1 VHESGSS
8 KAEDI
13 ADGPAV
19 DAGLAVVPH
28 PVEAR
33 RRLAD
38 PSPADP
44 ALAVV
49 PGQEPLSRRAQRA
62 RRRALLAAANRWR
75 LTKPVMAS
83 GGPATKRLVRSIAA
97 ETAIV
102 LLIFTVAATLP
113 AVSLLSPT
121 PDVVMP
127 TSITVAHWGRLLDGE
142 LFAES
147 RRIDW
152 HLLLRRTFGADSLQ
166 CPKCQGRLKIL
177 ATVADRGAVTKILA
191 HLGLAT
197 APPPRAAARDPTDEQ
212 TTFDFDAA

>member
-1 VHESGSS
+1 VL
-8 KAEDI
+8 K
-13 ADGPAV
+13 DGRVAY
-19 DAGLAVVPH
+19 LMKT
-28 PVEAR
+28 AR
-33 RRLAD
+33 RGSTHRVMTPIEFMARLAALI
-38 PSPADP
+38 PPPFYPTITYHGVFAARSTFRPLVTPKPPADCTRLAKKKACEHAKADEKAP
-44 ALAVV
+44 AH
-49 PGQEPLSRRAQRA
+49 EPTKAPKQTENE
-62 RRRALLAAANRWR
+62 AAA
-75 LTKPVMAS
+75 
-83 GGPATKRLVRSIAA
+83 
-97 ETAIV
+97 
-102 LLIFTVAATLP
+102 LP